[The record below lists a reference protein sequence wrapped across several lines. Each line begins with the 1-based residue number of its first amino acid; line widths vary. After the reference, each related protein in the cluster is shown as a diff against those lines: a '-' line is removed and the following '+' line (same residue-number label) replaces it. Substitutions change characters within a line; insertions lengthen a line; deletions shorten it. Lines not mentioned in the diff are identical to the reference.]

1 MGLNFRKSV
10 KIADGVKL
18 NIGKKS
24 AGVSV
29 GGKYAGASFN
39 TKSGARVRASLPGTG
54 LSYTKSLNSIGKKS
68 SSSKKKSKN
77 SAKSILSTVLTVLI
91 VIIAV
96 IFIVRKNWSTISET
110 LGLNQT
116 AVETTTTTGLSDA
129 ASDST
134 IGTAAGQDTSVSY
147 VINTSTKKV
156 HVTTCRY
163 ADATSAN
170 VEETSESL
178 DELLA
183 DGYSKCGTCM
193 K

>member
-29 GGKYAGASFN
+29 GWKYAGASFN

-54 LSYTKSLNSIGKKS
+54 ISYTKSLNSVGKKRA
-68 SSSKKKSKN
+68 SKKKSKN
-77 SAKSILSTVLTVLI
+77 TLATALTVVI
-91 VIIAV
+91 VLIAV
-96 IFIVRKNWSTISET
+96 IFLINKNWTKISET

-116 AVETTTTTGLSDA
+116 TVETTSSQSG
-129 ASDST
+129 ASA
-134 IGTAAGQDTSVSY
+134 GTAVSY
-147 VINTSTKKV
+147 VINTSTQKI
-156 HVTTCRY
+156 HITTCRY
-163 ADATSAN
+163 ADTTSAN
-170 VEETSESL
+170 IEETSASL
-178 DELLA
+178 EELLA

-193 K
+193 D

>member
-68 SSSKKKSKN
+68 SSSKKKSK
-77 SAKSILSTVLTVLI
+77 SILSTVLTVLI

-116 AVETTTTTGLSDA
+116 AVETTTTIVSADA

-134 IGTAAGQDTSVSY
+134 TGTVAGQDTSVSY
-147 VINTSTKKV
+147 VINTSTEN
-156 HVTTCRY
+156 T
-163 ADATSAN
+163 
-170 VEETSESL
+170 
-178 DELLA
+178 
-183 DGYSKCGTCM
+183 M
-193 K
+193 

>member
-39 TKSGARVRASLPGTG
+39 TKSGARVRASIPGTG
-54 LSYTKSLNSIGKKS
+54 ISYTKSLNSVGKKS
-68 SSSKKKSKN
+68 SSKKKAKSRSKN
-77 SAKSILSTVLTVLI
+77 TLATVLTILI

-96 IFIVRKNWSTISET
+96 IFIVSKNWDKISDT
-110 LGLNQT
+110 LGLGKTEAVTETNNTGVGSAVAEGT
-116 AVETTTTTGLSDA
+116 AGTGDA
-129 ASDST
+129 A
-134 IGTAAGQDTSVSY
+134 ISY

-156 HVTTCRY
+156 HVSTCRY
-163 ADATSAN
+163 ADTSSKN
-170 VEETSESL
+170 VEETDHSL
-178 DELLA
+178 EELLA

>member
-54 LSYTKSLNSIGKKS
+54 ISYTKSLNSVGKKRA
-68 SSSKKKSKN
+68 SKKKSKN
-77 SAKSILSTVLTVLI
+77 TLATVLTVLI
-91 VIIAV
+91 VLIAV
-96 IFIVRKNWSTISET
+96 IFLINKNWTKISET

-116 AVETTTTTGLSDA
+116 VVESGTSQSGASSDA
-129 ASDST
+129 SA
-134 IGTAAGQDTSVSY
+134 GTAISY
-147 VINTSTKKV
+147 VINTSTKKI
-156 HVTTCRY
+156 HITTCRY
-163 ADATSAN
+163 ADTTSAN
-170 VEETSESL
+170 IEETSASL
-178 DELLA
+178 EELLA

-193 K
+193 D